1 MNMESMT
8 GKNRRIPNAPEKRK
22 SKVLG
27 RYGQLRK
34 AFLKSRNPDAYGELV
49 QQGQLETHCSAMD
62 HEARN
67 RMEQLLVPL
76 AKGIGATDEMK
87 KNDLMAWGRLMKIC
101 RDQAEQIVLL
111 DIVCK

>member
-1 MNMESMT
+1 MNMESMIE
-8 GKNRRIPNAPEKRK
+8 KNCSISNAPEKRK

-34 AFLKSRNPDAYGELV
+34 AFLKSRNPDAYEELV
-49 QQGQLETHCSAMD
+49 QQGQLESHCAAID
-62 HEARN
+62 DEAQN
-67 RMEQLLVPL
+67 RMEQLLVLL

-101 RDQAEQIVLL
+101 RDQAEQIVLW
-111 DIVCK
+111 DIVYK

>member
-8 GKNRRIPNAPEKRK
+8 DKNCRISNAPEKRK

-27 RYGQLRK
+27 RYGMRRK
-34 AFLKSRNPDAYGELV
+34 AFLKYKNPAAYEELV
-49 QQGQLETHCSAMD
+49 RLGQLESHCSAID
-62 HEARN
+62 DETRN

-101 RDQAEQIVLL
+101 RDQAEQIVLW
-111 DIVCK
+111 DIVYK